1 MANVFKPKRSNTASS
16 VPTTS
21 DIADGELA
29 VNSADQ
35 KIYIR
40 DSSTIVEIGDV
51 SPWKTSGYTGI
62 GTTSTVGIG
71 TRIEIIPYDTQDNG
85 TLSFEGSAGQLFSI
99 TNNLTS
105 GSIFSV
111 NDVSGIPSI
120 DVDADGT
127 IQLAPITSTEFVGI
141 GTTNPIAKLDVNGN
155 VNVTGDV
162 TATSFTGIAS
172 TASNVAVTLDSTTA
186 SAYKIPYL
194 NTTSNSGGNYQLLL
208 ESGGFTYQP
217 SSNTFTVNNISVAQ
231 ISVSDYISLS
241 DGDVIRIGSSNDAKV
256 FYDGT
261 ANDLEIELEVTVNKI
276 AITDNGV
283 YRHLITRDGKVGI
296 NTSVTPTVELDVDGD
311 VNVSG
316 IVTATGFATDTGTSS
331 QFLKANGSVDS
342 STYLTSESDPVV
354 AAINGIVKSNGTTIS
369 AATAGTDYLAPSGDG
384 SGLTGISTEAFK
396 TISVSGQ
403 SDVVADSA
411 TDTLTLVAGSNMT
424 ITTNASGDSITFTS
438 SGGGGGSALSTLAFL
453 NS

>member
-21 DIADGELA
+21 DLIDGELA

-40 DSSTIVEIGDV
+40 DSSSILEIGDV
-51 SPWKTSGYTGI
+51 SPWRTSGYTGI

-71 TRIEIIPYDTQDNG
+71 TRIEIIPYDTQDSG

-99 TNNLTS
+99 SNNLTS

-162 TATSFTGIAS
+162 TATGFS
-172 TASNVAVTLDSTTA
+172 T
-186 SAYKIPYL
+186 
-194 NTTSNSGGNYQLLL
+194 SG
-208 ESGGFTYQP
+208 
-217 SSNTFTVNNISVAQ
+217 
-231 ISVSDYISLS
+231 
-241 DGDVIRIGSSNDAKV
+241 
-256 FYDGT
+256 
-261 ANDLEIELEVTVNKI
+261 
-276 AITDNGV
+276 
-283 YRHLITRDGKVGI
+283 
-296 NTSVTPTVELDVDGD
+296 
-311 VNVSG
+311 
-316 IVTATGFATDTGTSS
+316 GTSS
-331 QFLKANGSVDS
+331 QFLKADGSVDS
-342 STYLTSESDPVV
+342 STYLTSESDPIV
-354 AAINGIVKSNGTTIS
+354 AAINGIVKSDGSTIA
-369 AATAGTDYLAPSGDG
+369 AATAGTDYLAPTGDG
-384 SGLTGISTEAFK
+384 SALTGVSTEAFK
-396 TISVSGQ
+396 TIAVATQ

-424 ITTNASGDSITFTS
+424 ITTNSSGDSITFAS
-438 SGGGGGSALSTLAFL
+438 SGGGGSTTRTVYRYVATANQTLFPSSGSISYTVGYVDVFL
-453 NS
+453 NGTKLDSTEFTATNGTTVTLTTGATVSDIVELIAFSDVSLSAVSNFNELDATLFS